1 MISKR
6 SRTLSVGIRYAL
18 YLYFLGLSTRS
29 VSEAL
34 FFLHNIKRTHVANL
48 EMDPKAS
55 PQKDMLKNKE
65 N

>member
-1 MISKR
+1 MIIKR
-6 SRTLSVGIRYAL
+6 NRTPSVDILYAL

-34 FFLHNIKRTHVANL
+34 FFLHNIKRSHVANL
-48 EMDPKAS
+48 EMDSNAS